1 MIILYDANCK
11 DFNNNGIGILKDS
24 LKCEVS
30 EALNG
35 ELVLDMEYPIT
46 SKYIEFIIN
55 ENIIK
60 CDAGLEEDQL
70 FRIKHVKPNFDTIT
84 IYGEHISYDLADN
97 FLEDVFPQ
105 NLNGA
110 ACLDWIL
117 SHTLDSHNFNSF
129 SDIQTVSSARY
140 VRKNPIEAIVGD
152 LENSF
157 VKLWGGEL
165 ERNNYTIKM
174 LNRRGNDKG
183 YKIRYRKNLTGLD
196 FTIDNSNIVTKI
208 MPQGYN
214 GLFLPEKYIDSPLIN
229 NYPHKKVKVIE
240 FSDVKVK
247 ENADEEEGFATAEEA
262 YQELRRLCNLK
273 YSEENIDKPTVNL
286 KVDFV
291 DLSQTT
297 EYQDYTFL
305 ESVSMGDTIRVELDY
320 TQVEVRVIKTTY
332 DALLHRYT
340 KLELGE
346 FKANY
351 ITDSQKDI
359 TNTIRKETDTIETS
373 ILLQA
378 KQNATEQ
385 LTAALGGYV
394 YKTQNEL
401 FIMDTDNPNTAKNV
415 WRWNLNGLGYSKNGI
430 NGPYELA
437 MTQDGRIVA
446 DFITAGQMD
455 VARIKGLNTLAIV
468 ASQIHLEGYTTIN
481 AGFAIDEKGNMI
493 CNNATING
501 GSIIVKSYDRK
512 NPNLVIYD
520 KTGKY
525 SASLTN
531 DWLVLKDGKNEI
543 ILNCFKDDSNFGC
556 GINIAQSETQ
566 NQVSLSVSHYP
577 NDSAEDASCMNLS
590 AGDLSDTTYGHCS
603 VNAQASPKG
612 LTLLSVSR
620 AKGESPNQVSD
631 SVDIYPD
638 NIYVNS
644 KPAIVSHA
652 GVISLGYTYYTNGTD
667 SNCGYLEIVTTNK
680 GTVAASC
687 WKSDGRL
694 KKDIQE
700 SKVDALSVIN
710 SILHRTFKWKDND
723 GTEEIGYIAQE
734 LENVKSN
741 FVFKVPQRDEDGNIL
756 DEVYQ
761 IDETKIIPFITKAI
775 QELSSELEEQK
786 AINKF
791 LLKELGLEYKYKL
804 SKTGEKVEN
813 LIVDVIKDKIK
824 QYDNQ
829 SIKFKEYI
837 QEKREIMRK
846 LVKQD
851 DDSTTIILEEAKDE
865 KNS

>member
-70 FRIKHVKPNFDTIT
+70 FRIKYVKPNFDTIT

-157 VKLWGGEL
+157 VNLWGGEL

-174 LNRRGNDKG
+174 LYRRGNDKG

-373 ILLQA
+373 VLLQA

-401 FIMDTDNPNTAKNV
+401 FIMDTDNPNTAKKV

-481 AGFAIDEKGNMI
+481 AGFAIDEKGNMT
-493 CNNATING
+493 CNNATIKG
-501 GSIIVKSYDRK
+501 GTIRLGDGTRE
-512 NPNLVIYD
+512 NPTFIMQG
-520 KTGKY
+520 T
-525 SASLTN
+525 
-531 DWLVLKDGKNEI
+531 DGKQAWMTTDQFFIE
-543 ILNCFKDDSNFGC
+543 
-556 GINIAQSETQ
+556 
-566 NQVSLSVSHYP
+566 
-577 NDSAEDASCMNLS
+577 
-590 AGDLSDTTYGHCS
+590 GDLGNINLQCDSQLGIFIGGKNNKG
-603 VNAQASPKG
+603 NANLIGDDDAGMIGITHNTPTNGQQRYVDGFVDDNEAWFRVG
-612 LTLLSVSR
+612 NN
-620 AKGESPNQVSD
+620 GENKETI
-631 SVDIYPD
+631 IYPD

-710 SILHRTFKWKDND
+710 SILHRSFKWKDND

-813 LIVDVIKDKIK
+813 LIVDALKDKIK

-837 QEKREIMRK
+837 QEKREVMRK

>member
-1 MIILYDANCK
+1 MIILYDANCN

-24 LKCEVS
+24 IKCEVS

-35 ELVLDMEYPIT
+35 ELVLDMEYPMT
-46 SKYIEFIIN
+46 SKYIESIVN

-84 IYGEHISYDLADN
+84 VYGEHITYDLADN

-117 SHTLDSHNFNSF
+117 SHTLDTHSFNSF
-129 SDIQTVSSARY
+129 SDIQTVASARY

-157 VKLWGGEL
+157 VNLWGGEL

-183 YKIRYRKNLTGLD
+183 YKIKYRKNLTGLD
-196 FTIDNSNIVTKI
+196 FTIDNSNIITKI

-214 GLFLPEKYIDSPLIN
+214 GLFLPEKYVDSPLIN

-240 FSDVKVK
+240 FSNVKVK
-247 ENADEEEGFATAEEA
+247 ENEDDEEGYATEAEA
-262 YQELRRLCNLK
+262 YQELRRLCDLK

-297 EYQDYTFL
+297 EYQNYTFL
-305 ESVSMGDTIRVELDY
+305 ESVSMGDTVTVELDY

-332 DALLHRYT
+332 DSLLHRYT

-359 TNTIRKETDTIETS
+359 TNTIRKEADTIETS
-373 ILLQA
+373 VLAQA

-385 LTAALGGYV
+385 LTAALGGYI

-401 FIMDTDNPNTAKNV
+401 FIMDTDNPNTARKV
-415 WRWNLNGLGYSKNGI
+415 WRWNLNGLGYSKNGV

-446 DFITAGQMD
+446 DFITTGQMD

-493 CNNATING
+493 CNNATIKGGTITLGDGTKENPTFIIQGTNG
-501 GSIIVKSYDRK
+501 KRAWMTTDQFFINGVLGNI
-512 NPNLVIYD
+512 NLQCDSQLGIFV
-520 KTGKY
+520 G
-525 SASLTN
+525 
-531 DWLVLKDGKNEI
+531 GKNNKGNANLI
-543 ILNCFKDDSNFGC
+543 GDDDAGMM
-556 GINIAQSETQ
+556 GI
-566 NQVSLSVSHYP
+566 SHSTNGQQRYVDGFV
-577 NDSAEDASCMNLS
+577 NDNEAWFRV
-590 AGDLSDTTYGHCS
+590 GDNGKNKSTI
-603 VNAQASPKG
+603 
-612 LTLLSVSR
+612 
-620 AKGESPNQVSD
+620 
-631 SVDIYPD
+631 IYPD
-638 NIYVNS
+638 NINIGGKY
-644 KPAIVSHA
+644 AIVSHA
-652 GVISLGYTYYTNGTD
+652 GVVSLGYTYYTNGTD
-667 SNCGYLEIVTTNK
+667 SNCGYLEIVTTDK

-700 SKVDALSVIN
+700 AKVDALSVIN
-710 SILHRTFKWKDND
+710 SILHRTFKWKDSN
-723 GTEEIGYIAQE
+723 GIEEIGYIAQE

-741 FVFKVPQRDEDGNIL
+741 FVFKVPQRDEDGNII

-786 AINKF
+786 TINKF

-804 SKTGEKVEN
+804 SHTGDN
-813 LIVDVIKDKIK
+813 LGNVIVDAIKDKIK
-824 QYDNQ
+824 QYDNET
-829 SIKFKEYI
+829 IKFKEYI
-837 QEKREIMRK
+837 EEKREVVRK
-846 LVKQD
+846 LIKQE
-851 DDSTTIILEEAKDE
+851 DDSTTIILEEARDE

>member
-70 FRIKHVKPNFDTIT
+70 FRIKHVKPNLDTIT

-157 VKLWGGEL
+157 VNLWGGEL

-373 ILLQA
+373 VLLQA

-401 FIMDTDNPNTAKNV
+401 FIMDTDNPNTAKKV

-481 AGFAIDEKGNMI
+481 AGFAIDEKGNMT
-493 CNNATING
+493 CNNATIKG
-501 GSIIVKSYDRK
+501 GTIRLGDGTRE
-512 NPNLVIYD
+512 NPTFIMQG
-520 KTGKY
+520 T
-525 SASLTN
+525 
-531 DWLVLKDGKNEI
+531 DGKQAWMTTDQFFIE
-543 ILNCFKDDSNFGC
+543 
-556 GINIAQSETQ
+556 
-566 NQVSLSVSHYP
+566 
-577 NDSAEDASCMNLS
+577 
-590 AGDLSDTTYGHCS
+590 GDLGNINLQCDSQLGIFIGGKNNKG
-603 VNAQASPKG
+603 NANLIGDDDAGMIGITHNTPTNGQQRYVDGFVDDNEAWFRVG
-612 LTLLSVSR
+612 NN
-620 AKGESPNQVSD
+620 GENKETI
-631 SVDIYPD
+631 IYPD

-644 KPAIVSHA
+644 KPAIVSHS

-710 SILHRTFKWKDND
+710 SILHRSFKWKDND

-813 LIVDVIKDKIK
+813 LIVDAIKDKIK

-837 QEKREIMRK
+837 QEKREVMRK

>member
-157 VKLWGGEL
+157 VNLWGGEL

-247 ENADEEEGFATAEEA
+247 ENAYEEEGFATAEEA

-373 ILLQA
+373 VLLQA

-401 FIMDTDNPNTAKNV
+401 FIMDTDNPNTAKKV

-481 AGFAIDEKGNMI
+481 AGFAIDEKGNMT
-493 CNNATING
+493 CNNATIKG
-501 GSIIVKSYDRK
+501 GTIRLGDGTRE
-512 NPNLVIYD
+512 NPTFIMQG
-520 KTGKY
+520 T
-525 SASLTN
+525 
-531 DWLVLKDGKNEI
+531 DGKQAWMTTDQFFIE
-543 ILNCFKDDSNFGC
+543 
-556 GINIAQSETQ
+556 
-566 NQVSLSVSHYP
+566 
-577 NDSAEDASCMNLS
+577 
-590 AGDLSDTTYGHCS
+590 GDLGNINLQCDSQLGIFIGGKNNKG
-603 VNAQASPKG
+603 NANLIGDDDAGMIGITHNTPTNGQQRYVDGFVDDNEAWFRVG
-612 LTLLSVSR
+612 NN
-620 AKGESPNQVSD
+620 GENKETI
-631 SVDIYPD
+631 IYPD

-710 SILHRTFKWKDND
+710 SILHRSFKWKDND

-813 LIVDVIKDKIK
+813 LIVDALKDKIK

-837 QEKREIMRK
+837 QEKREVMRK

>member
-157 VKLWGGEL
+157 VNLWGGEL

-373 ILLQA
+373 VLLQA

-401 FIMDTDNPNTAKNV
+401 FIMDTDNPNTAKKV

-446 DFITAGQMD
+446 NFITAGQMD

-481 AGFAIDEKGNMI
+481 AGFAIDEKGNMT
-493 CNNATING
+493 CNNATIKG
-501 GSIIVKSYDRK
+501 GTIRLGDGTRE
-512 NPNLVIYD
+512 NPTFIMQG
-520 KTGKY
+520 T
-525 SASLTN
+525 
-531 DWLVLKDGKNEI
+531 DGKQAWMTTDQFFIE
-543 ILNCFKDDSNFGC
+543 
-556 GINIAQSETQ
+556 
-566 NQVSLSVSHYP
+566 
-577 NDSAEDASCMNLS
+577 
-590 AGDLSDTTYGHCS
+590 GDLGNINLQCDSQLGIFIGGKNNKG
-603 VNAQASPKG
+603 NANLIGDDDAGMIGITHNTPTNGQQRYVDGFVDDNEAWFRVG
-612 LTLLSVSR
+612 NN
-620 AKGESPNQVSD
+620 GENKETI
-631 SVDIYPD
+631 IYPD

-710 SILHRTFKWKDND
+710 SILHRSFKWKDND

-813 LIVDVIKDKIK
+813 LIVDALKDKIK

-837 QEKREIMRK
+837 QEKREVMRK

>member
-157 VKLWGGEL
+157 VNLWGGEL

-247 ENADEEEGFATAEEA
+247 ENADEKEGFATAEEA

-373 ILLQA
+373 VLLQA

-401 FIMDTDNPNTAKNV
+401 FIMDTDNPNTAKKV

-481 AGFAIDEKGNMI
+481 AGFAIDEKGNMT
-493 CNNATING
+493 CNNATIKG
-501 GSIIVKSYDRK
+501 GTIRLGDGTRE
-512 NPNLVIYD
+512 NPTFIMQG
-520 KTGKY
+520 T
-525 SASLTN
+525 
-531 DWLVLKDGKNEI
+531 DGKQAWMTTDQFFIE
-543 ILNCFKDDSNFGC
+543 
-556 GINIAQSETQ
+556 
-566 NQVSLSVSHYP
+566 
-577 NDSAEDASCMNLS
+577 
-590 AGDLSDTTYGHCS
+590 GDLGNINLQCDSQLGIFIGGKNNKG
-603 VNAQASPKG
+603 NANLIGDDDAGMIGITHNTPTNGQQRYVDGFVDDNEAWFRVG
-612 LTLLSVSR
+612 NN
-620 AKGESPNQVSD
+620 GENKETI
-631 SVDIYPD
+631 IYPD
-638 NIYVNS
+638 NIYINS

-710 SILHRTFKWKDND
+710 SILHRSFKWKDND

-813 LIVDVIKDKIK
+813 LIVDALKDKIK

-837 QEKREIMRK
+837 QEKREVMRK

>member
-1 MIILYDANCK
+1 MIILYDAKCK

-46 SKYIEFIIN
+46 SKYIESIIN

-84 IYGEHISYDLADN
+84 IYGEHITYDLADN

-105 NLNGA
+105 NLNGV

-117 SHTLDSHNFNSF
+117 SHTLDTHKFNSF
-129 SDIQTVSSARY
+129 SDIQAVASARY

-157 VKLWGGEL
+157 VNLWGGEL

-183 YKIRYRKNLTGLD
+183 YKIKYRKNLTGLD

-229 NYPHKKVKVIE
+229 NYPHKRVKVVE
-240 FSDVKVK
+240 FSNVKVK
-247 ENADEEEGFATAEEA
+247 ENADDKEGYATKEEA
-262 YQELRRLCNLK
+262 YEELRRLCGLK

-297 EYQDYTFL
+297 EYQNYTFL
-305 ESVSMGDTIRVELDY
+305 ESVSMGDTVTVELDY

-332 DALLHRYT
+332 DSLLHRYT

-359 TNTIRKETDTIETS
+359 TNTIRKEADTIETS
-373 ILLQA
+373 VLEQA

-385 LTAALGGYV
+385 LTAALGGYI

-401 FIMDTDNPNTAKNV
+401 FIMDTDNPNTARKV

-481 AGFAIDEKGNMI
+481 AGFSIDEKGNMT
-493 CNNATING
+493 CNNATIKGGTITLGDGTKENPTFIMQGTNG
-501 GSIIVKSYDRK
+501 KRAWMTTDQFFIDGVLGNINLQCDSQLGIFVSGKSNK
-512 NPNLVIYD
+512 GNANLIGDDDAGMMGISHSSNGQQRYVDGFVND
-520 KTGKY
+520 KEAWFRVGD
-525 SASLTN
+525 N
-531 DWLVLKDGKNEI
+531 GKNKATI
-543 ILNCFKDDSNFGC
+543 
-556 GINIAQSETQ
+556 
-566 NQVSLSVSHYP
+566 
-577 NDSAEDASCMNLS
+577 
-590 AGDLSDTTYGHCS
+590 
-603 VNAQASPKG
+603 
-612 LTLLSVSR
+612 
-620 AKGESPNQVSD
+620 
-631 SVDIYPD
+631 IYPD
-638 NIYVNS
+638 NIDIGGKY
-644 KPAIVSHA
+644 AIVSHA

-700 SKVDALSVIN
+700 AKVDALSVIN
-710 SILHRTFKWKDND
+710 SILHRTFKWKDSN

-741 FVFKVPQRDEDGNIL
+741 FVFKVPQRDEDGNII

-761 IDETKIIPFITKAI
+761 IDETKIIPFITKSI
-775 QELSSELEEQK
+775 QELSSELEEER

-804 SKTGEKVEN
+804 SKTADN
-813 LIVDVIKDKIK
+813 LGSHIVDAIKDKIK
-824 QYDNQ
+824 QYDNET
-829 SIKFKEYI
+829 IKFKEYI
-837 QEKREIMRK
+837 EQKRENIKK
-846 LVKQD
+846 LIKQEEA
-851 DDSTTIILEEAKDE
+851 STTIRLEEARDE

>member
-157 VKLWGGEL
+157 VNLWGGEL

-247 ENADEEEGFATAEEA
+247 ENADKEEGFATAEEA

-359 TNTIRKETDTIETS
+359 TNTIKKETDTIETS
-373 ILLQA
+373 VLLQA

-401 FIMDTDNPNTAKNV
+401 FIMDTYNPNTAKKV

-481 AGFAIDEKGNMI
+481 AGFAIDEKGNMT
-493 CNNATING
+493 CNNATIKG
-501 GSIIVKSYDRK
+501 GTIRLGDGTRE
-512 NPNLVIYD
+512 NPTFIMQG
-520 KTGKY
+520 T
-525 SASLTN
+525 
-531 DWLVLKDGKNEI
+531 DGKQAWMTTDQFFIE
-543 ILNCFKDDSNFGC
+543 
-556 GINIAQSETQ
+556 
-566 NQVSLSVSHYP
+566 
-577 NDSAEDASCMNLS
+577 
-590 AGDLSDTTYGHCS
+590 GDLGNINLQCDSQLGIFIGGKNNKG
-603 VNAQASPKG
+603 NANLIGDDDAGMIRITHNTPTNGQQRYVDGFVDDNEAWFRVG
-612 LTLLSVSR
+612 NN
-620 AKGESPNQVSD
+620 GENKETI
-631 SVDIYPD
+631 IYPD

-710 SILHRTFKWKDND
+710 SILHRSFKWKDND

-813 LIVDVIKDKIK
+813 LIVDALKDKIK

-837 QEKREIMRK
+837 QEKREVMRK

>member
-157 VKLWGGEL
+157 VNLWGGEL

-373 ILLQA
+373 VLLQA

-401 FIMDTDNPNTAKNV
+401 FIMDTDNPNTAKKV

-455 VARIKGLNTLAIV
+455 VARIKGLNKLAIV

-481 AGFAIDEKGNMI
+481 AGFAIDEKGNMT
-493 CNNATING
+493 CNNATIKG
-501 GSIIVKSYDRK
+501 GTIRLGDGTRE
-512 NPNLVIYD
+512 NPTFIMQG
-520 KTGKY
+520 T
-525 SASLTN
+525 
-531 DWLVLKDGKNEI
+531 DGKQAWMTTDQFFIE
-543 ILNCFKDDSNFGC
+543 
-556 GINIAQSETQ
+556 
-566 NQVSLSVSHYP
+566 
-577 NDSAEDASCMNLS
+577 
-590 AGDLSDTTYGHCS
+590 GDLGNINLQCDSQLGIFIGGKNNKG
-603 VNAQASPKG
+603 NANLIGDDDAGMIGITHNTPTNGQQRYVDGFVDDNEAWFRVG
-612 LTLLSVSR
+612 NN
-620 AKGESPNQVSD
+620 GENKETI
-631 SVDIYPD
+631 IYPD

-710 SILHRTFKWKDND
+710 SILHRSFKWKDND

-813 LIVDVIKDKIK
+813 LIVDALKDKIK

-837 QEKREIMRK
+837 QEKREVMRK

>member
-157 VKLWGGEL
+157 VNLWGGEL

-373 ILLQA
+373 VLLQA

-401 FIMDTDNPNTAKNV
+401 FIMDTDNPNTAKKV

-481 AGFAIDEKGNMI
+481 AGFAIDEKGNMT
-493 CNNATING
+493 CNNATIKG
-501 GSIIVKSYDRK
+501 GTIRLGDGTRE
-512 NPNLVIYD
+512 NPTFIMQG
-520 KTGKY
+520 T
-525 SASLTN
+525 
-531 DWLVLKDGKNEI
+531 DGKQAWMTTDQFFIE
-543 ILNCFKDDSNFGC
+543 
-556 GINIAQSETQ
+556 
-566 NQVSLSVSHYP
+566 
-577 NDSAEDASCMNLS
+577 
-590 AGDLSDTTYGHCS
+590 GDLGNINLQCDSQLGIFIGGKNNKG
-603 VNAQASPKG
+603 NANLIGDDDAGMIGITHNTPTNGQQRYVDGFVDDNEAWFRVG
-612 LTLLSVSR
+612 NN
-620 AKGESPNQVSD
+620 GENKETI
-631 SVDIYPD
+631 IYPD

-710 SILHRTFKWKDND
+710 SILHRSFKWKDND

-804 SKTGEKVEN
+804 SKAGEKVEN
-813 LIVDVIKDKIK
+813 LIVDALKDKIK

-837 QEKREIMRK
+837 QEKREVMRK

>member
-157 VKLWGGEL
+157 VNLWGGEL

-373 ILLQA
+373 VLLQA

-401 FIMDTDNPNTAKNV
+401 FIMDTDNPNTAKKV

-481 AGFAIDEKGNMI
+481 AGFAIDEKGNMT
-493 CNNATING
+493 CNNATIKG
-501 GSIIVKSYDRK
+501 GTIRLGDGTRE
-512 NPNLVIYD
+512 NPTFIMQG
-520 KTGKY
+520 T
-525 SASLTN
+525 
-531 DWLVLKDGKNEI
+531 DGKQAWMTTDQFFIEGDLGNI
-543 ILNCFKDDSNFGC
+543 NLQCDSQLGIFIGGKNNKGNANLIGDD
-556 GINIAQSETQ
+556 
-566 NQVSLSVSHYP
+566 
-577 NDSAEDASCMNLS
+577 DASMIGITHNTPTNGQQRYVDGFVDDNE
-590 AGDLSDTTYGHCS
+590 AWFRVG
-603 VNAQASPKG
+603 NN
-612 LTLLSVSR
+612 
-620 AKGESPNQVSD
+620 GENKETI
-631 SVDIYPD
+631 IYPD

-667 SNCGYLEIVTTNK
+667 SNCGYLEIVTANK

-710 SILHRTFKWKDND
+710 SILHRSFKWKDND

-813 LIVDVIKDKIK
+813 LIVDALKDKIK

-837 QEKREIMRK
+837 QEKREVMRK

>member
-70 FRIKHVKPNFDTIT
+70 FRIKHVKPNFDIIT

-157 VKLWGGEL
+157 VNLWGGEL

-373 ILLQA
+373 VLLQA

-401 FIMDTDNPNTAKNV
+401 FIMDTDNPNTAKKV

-481 AGFAIDEKGNMI
+481 AGFAIDEKGNMT
-493 CNNATING
+493 CNNATIKG
-501 GSIIVKSYDRK
+501 GTIRLGDGTRE
-512 NPNLVIYD
+512 NPTFIMQG
-520 KTGKY
+520 T
-525 SASLTN
+525 
-531 DWLVLKDGKNEI
+531 DGKQAWMTTDQFFIE
-543 ILNCFKDDSNFGC
+543 
-556 GINIAQSETQ
+556 
-566 NQVSLSVSHYP
+566 
-577 NDSAEDASCMNLS
+577 
-590 AGDLSDTTYGHCS
+590 GDLGNINLQCDSQLGIFIGGKNNKG
-603 VNAQASPKG
+603 NANLIGDDDAGMIGITHNTPTNGQQRYVDGFVDDNEAWFRVG
-612 LTLLSVSR
+612 NN
-620 AKGESPNQVSD
+620 GENKETI
-631 SVDIYPD
+631 IYPD
-638 NIYVNS
+638 NIYINS

-710 SILHRTFKWKDND
+710 SILHRSFKWKDND

-813 LIVDVIKDKIK
+813 LIVDALKDKIK

-837 QEKREIMRK
+837 QEKREVMRK

>member
-157 VKLWGGEL
+157 VNLWGGEL

-359 TNTIRKETDTIETS
+359 KNTIRKETDTIETS
-373 ILLQA
+373 VLLQA

-401 FIMDTDNPNTAKNV
+401 FIMDTDNPNTAKKV

-481 AGFAIDEKGNMI
+481 AGFAIDEKGNMT
-493 CNNATING
+493 CNNATIKG
-501 GSIIVKSYDRK
+501 GTIRLGDGTRENPTFIMQGTDRK
-512 NPNLVIYD
+512 QAWMTTDQFFIEGDLGNINLQCDSQLGIFI
-520 KTGKY
+520 G
-525 SASLTN
+525 
-531 DWLVLKDGKNEI
+531 GKNNKGKANLI
-543 ILNCFKDDSNFGC
+543 GDDDAGMI
-556 GINIAQSETQ
+556 GITHNTPTNGQQRYVDGFVDDNEAWFRVGNNGENKETI
-566 NQVSLSVSHYP
+566 
-577 NDSAEDASCMNLS
+577 
-590 AGDLSDTTYGHCS
+590 
-603 VNAQASPKG
+603 
-612 LTLLSVSR
+612 
-620 AKGESPNQVSD
+620 
-631 SVDIYPD
+631 IYPD

-710 SILHRTFKWKDND
+710 SILHRSFKWKDND

-813 LIVDVIKDKIK
+813 LIVDALKDKIK

-837 QEKREIMRK
+837 QEKREVMRK